1 MKFIEDLVRE
11 VKGDG
16 KSAGKKV
23 DELALGY
30 LRYEAIRK
38 LNDTQFARLH
48 CRNVLGEN
56 FDKMVDEMVLID
68 NFRKTI

>member
-1 MKFIEDLVRE
+1 MKEIQDLVRE

-16 KSAGKKV
+16 NSSGKTV

-38 LNDTQFARLH
+38 VNTQYFAELFT
-48 CRNVLGEN
+48 RNLKGEN
-56 FDKMVDEMVLID
+56 FDKMVDDLVIQDGNKL
-68 NFRKTI
+68 